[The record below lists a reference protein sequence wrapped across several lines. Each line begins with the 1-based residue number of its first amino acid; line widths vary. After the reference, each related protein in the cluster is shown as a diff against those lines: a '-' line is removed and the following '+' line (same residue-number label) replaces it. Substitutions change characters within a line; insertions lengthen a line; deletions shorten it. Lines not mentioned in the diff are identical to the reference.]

1 MRNLFIVLLSL
12 LGCLSGEMS
21 AQGAWRFLPDTVRTA
36 RQDTTLR
43 RQGAERLPA
52 KAEEFLQK
60 TKADSLPVPDKAGSV
75 QRAAEIEQAGQLP
88 LASDTVTTVTSPSA
102 SLAGAADSTVSVI
115 MPDSTVQAVLAA
127 GDSAGV
133 PKVKLPS
140 AFKPNPT
147 KAVLLALVPGMGQI
161 YNRKYWKL
169 PIVYGAFMGC
179 LYAVTWNNKSYQDY
193 SEAYKDFMYDTAN
206 KIPQESWHQSWQDV
220 TNRDPETVFNDTNFA
235 DQLKR
240 RKDYY
245 RRYRDLSI
253 IITVGVYALSIVD
266 AYVDAQLFDFD
277 ITPDLSLR
285 VEPVVTPKT
294 TYSSS
299 TYGLNCSIKF

>member
-12 LGCLSGEMS
+12 LGCLSGS
-21 AQGAWRFLPDTVRTA
+21 VHAQGAWRFTPDTVRTA
-36 RQDTTLR
+36 RPDTTL
-43 RQGAERLPA
+43 QQTEAPAETKTPA
-52 KAEEFLQK
+52 A
-60 TKADSLPVPDKAGSV
+60 VPDTVPTVVPAPSEGLAAG
-75 QRAAEIEQAGQLP
+75 
-88 LASDTVTTVTSPSA
+88 DTAV
-102 SLAGAADSTVSVI
+102 TVSR
-115 MPDSTVQAVLAA
+115 PDSTVQAVLAA
-127 GDSAGV
+127 GDSIGV
-133 PKVKLPS
+133 PPVKVPS

-147 KAVLLALVPGMGQI
+147 KAVLLALIPGMGQI

-179 LYAVTWNNKSYQDY
+179 MYAITWNNKSYQDY
-193 SEAYKDFMYDTAN
+193 SEAYKDFIFDTTNEVPAEN
-206 KIPQESWHQSWQDV
+206 WHQSWQDV

-277 ITPDLSLR
+277 ITPDLSMRL
-285 VEPVVTPKT
+285 EPVVTPKT
-294 TYSSS
+294 SYSSS

>member
-1 MRNLFIVLLSL
+1 MRNLFILLLSL
-12 LGCLSGEMS
+12 LGCLPGCLS
-21 AQGAWRFLPDTVRTA
+21 AQGTWRITPDTL
-36 RQDTTLR
+36 RQDTTVR
-43 RQGAERLPA
+43 VEEA
-52 KAEEFLQK
+52 KA
-60 TKADSLPVPDKAGSV
+60 LPG
-75 QRAAEIEQAGQLP
+75 RATEALP
-88 LASDTVTTVTSPSA
+88 EAT
-102 SLAGAADSTVSVI
+102 ADSTVAFSK
-115 MPDSTVQAVLAA
+115 PDSTVQAVLAA
-127 GDSAGV
+127 GNSAGV
-133 PKVKLPS
+133 PKVKLPA
-140 AFKPNPT
+140 AFKPDPT

-206 KIPQESWHQSWQDV
+206 KMPQENWHQSWQDV

-277 ITPDLSLR
+277 ITPDLSMR

-294 TYSSS
+294 SYSSS
-299 TYGLNCSIKF
+299 TYGLNCSLKF

>member
-1 MRNLFIVLLSL
+1 MRNLFILLLSL
-12 LGCLSGEMS
+12 LGCLPGCLK
-21 AQGAWRFLPDTVRTA
+21 AQGAWRITPDTVR
-36 RQDTTLR
+36 QDTTVR
-43 RQGAERLPA
+43 VRKAKVLPA
-52 KAEEFLQK
+52 PTSKAP
-60 TKADSLPVPDKAGSV
+60 ADSLQGQGPEIGRR
-75 QRAAEIEQAGQLP
+75 QAAEIEEAGMP
-88 LASDTVTTVTSPSA
+88 ADTVPVLSSGI
-102 SLAGAADSTVSVI
+102 AGGMAVADSTVMFSK
-115 MPDSTVQAVLAA
+115 PDSTVQAVLAA

-133 PKVKLPS
+133 PKVKLPA
-140 AFKPNPT
+140 AFKPDPT

-206 KIPQESWHQSWQDV
+206 KMPQENWHQSWQDV

-277 ITPDLSLR
+277 ITPDLSMR

-294 TYSSS
+294 SYSSS
-299 TYGLNCSIKF
+299 TYGLNCSLKF